1 MKKSVVALVI
11 HGTFSNS
18 GVGTSDLACTD
29 LEPAGVSGVI
39 VEELVV
45 ISEKNQIK
53 VTNLC

>member
-1 MKKSVVALVI
+1 
-11 HGTFSNS
+11 
-18 GVGTSDLACTD
+18 LACTD